1 MIMSNLAFILTN
13 LFLIILN
20 TLFTIIYLFIQ
31 KKYEKILLKDDI
43 NVKDSNLLILF
54 IIIQSI
60 IVTLL
65 FQLISMISISPKI
78 FIKEYSEYFNE
89 FESYKIYI
97 YTIISFLISII
108 LFYIIFKKEKKLI
121 KVLLFKETL
130 NYRNFLYFII
140 FLVPIF
146 IIKILVPLIINKSIK
161 LPIYI
166 TNLLNHYKTNNLIVA
181 LMIVIFNAFI
191 EEIIFRFYISY
202 KFKTAYNKFNLE
214 FSKNY
219 DIYLSSVLFSALH
232 VISYKSKVIL
242 LFPIFFIFSLYLFLV
257 KKYCKSVV
265 YCTLTH
271 FIYNFLTIA

>member
-1 MIMSNLAFILTN
+1 MSNLAFILTN